1 MTKGVASALAPP
13 PPPAVLY
20 VAEPPAVW
28 RQRDAVV
35 ADCSVMA
42 AFVFDEPDADTA
54 LRLLADKAVHAPTLL
69 PYEIANVG
77 RSKLKAGA
85 DPKGVADALRDYVEQ
100 RVLLHAI
107 DPETMAELAAR
118 FALTAYDAAY
128 LCLAERLRAPLATFD
143 RRLAEAAGRHLGDLA

>member
-1 MTKGVASALAPP
+1 MTPAFAPAPP
-13 PPPAVLY
+13 PTVLY

-28 RQRDAVV
+28 WQRDSVV
-35 ADCSVMA
+35 VDCSVMA
-42 AFVFDEPDADTA
+42 AFVFDEPDADAA
-54 LRLLADKAVHAPTLL
+54 LRLLADKAIHAPTLL

-85 DPKGVADALRDYVEQ
+85 DLQGIADALRDYLEQ
-100 RVLLHAI
+100 RVLLHAV
-107 DPETMAELAAR
+107 DPEAMVDLAAR

-128 LCLAERLRAPLATFD
+128 LCLAERLKAPLATFD